1 MKLGTR
7 RTKGGFTLVEL
18 LVVIGI
24 IALLI
29 SILLPSLNRARE
41 QANRVKCASNLRQI
55 GQGIQMYANEN
66 KGNFPRTYFQVG
78 SAIKVDNTG
87 FKDANS
93 FEKDKPGPPGANNV
107 CASIFLLLKTQ
118 DLTSEVFICPSSQGE
133 RDTFESKTSQ
143 DRSNFTGQTGTV
155 VPNLTYS
162 YIVPFPSQVA
172 MDAGF
177 KLNYTL
183 TSDFA
188 IAADINPGNKPTG
201 TAGQQDNI
209 KGVDPKSARKD
220 MSDGNSNNHNGDGQ
234 NVLYADGHAEF
245 QTSPFAGTIITG
257 SGTGTGFNPTY
268 RDNIYT
274 PCGTRT
280 QQGSDWNNTLAGG
293 PIDAADTHLLPND
306 VSNGL

>member
-7 RTKGGFTLVEL
+7 RTKGFTLVEL

-55 GQGIQMYANEN
+55 GQGLQMYANEN
-66 KGNFPRTYFQVG
+66 KGNFPRTYFQPAAQPSILADTTG
-78 SAIKVDNTG
+78 YNSPDSFDTTGKGAGKV
-87 FKDANS
+87 
-93 FEKDKPGPPGANNV
+93 GANNV

-133 RDTFESKTSQ
+133 RDTFENKTSQ
-143 DRSNFTGQTGTV
+143 DRSNFTGNKGNTV

-162 YIVPFPSQVA
+162 YIVPFPSQEA

-188 IAADINPGNKPTG
+188 IAADMNPGNAPGG
-201 TAGQQDNI
+201 TEGQKDAVST
-209 KGVDPKSARKD
+209 VDPKSARKA
-220 MSDGNSNNHNGDGQ
+220 MADGNSNNHNGDGQ
-234 NVLYADGHAEF
+234 NVLYADGHVEF
-245 QTSPFAGTIITG
+245 QNTPFCGMQRG
-257 SGTGTGFNPTY
+257 SSTTVGW
-268 RDNIYT
+268 RDHIYT
-274 PCGTRT
+274 ATKGTT
-280 QQGSDWNNTLAGG
+280 QKGHTGNGAPQDQLDSVLLPTDDAGG
-293 PIDAADTHLLPND
+293 K
-306 VSNGL
+306 V

>member
-1 MKLGTR
+1 MKLSRT

-66 KGNFPRTYFQVG
+66 KGNFPRTYFAVG
-78 SAIKVDNTG
+78 KAVTAFTIGADQPDSFTQNGPGKVG
-87 FKDANS
+87 
-93 FEKDKPGPPGANNV
+93 ENNV
-107 CASIFLLLKTQ
+107 TSSFFLLLKTQ

-133 RDTFESKTSQ
+133 RDTFRIGNTTKTAQ
-143 DRSNFTGQTGTV
+143 DKSNFTD
-155 VPNLTYS
+155 VPTNLTYA
-162 YIVPFPSQVA
+162 YVVPFPTSAA

-183 TSDFA
+183 TSDYA
-188 IAADINPGNKPTG
+188 IAADINPGTQGG
-201 TAGQQDNI
+201 TPPDNVT
-209 KGVDPKSARKD
+209 KVRPQSSKKD
-220 MSDGNSNNHNGDGQ
+220 MADGNTNNHNGDGQ
-234 NVLYADGHAEF
+234 NVLYADGHVEF
-245 QTSPFAGTIITG
+245 QNTPFCGMQR
-257 SGTGTGFNPTY
+257 SGTGATAQGF

-274 PCGTRT
+274 ATSGTTPSGSKSPPCP
-280 QQGSDWNNTLAGG
+280 QDQLDS
-293 PIDAADTHLLPND
+293 ILLPTDD
-306 VSNGL
+306 VTLKGLL

>member
-1 MKLGTR
+1 MKLSPR
-7 RTKGGFTLVEL
+7 KAKGFTLVEL

-66 KGNFPRTYFQVG
+66 KGNFPRTYFEP
-78 SAIKVDNTG
+78 T
-87 FKDANS
+87 DANAVADTTGYNSPKS
-93 FEKDKPGPPGANNV
+93 FGDTAGTPGPPGKNNV
-107 CASIFLLLKTQ
+107 TSSLFLLLKTQ

-133 RDTFESKTSQ
+133 RDTFENKTSQ
-143 DRSNFTGQTGTV
+143 DRSNFTGNKGNTV

-162 YIVPFPSQVA
+162 YICPFPSQKA

-188 IAADINPGNKPTG
+188 IAADMNPGNAPGG
-201 TAGQQDNI
+201 TAGQQDAVS
-209 KGVDPKSARKD
+209 KVDPKSSRKD

-234 NVLYADGHAEF
+234 NVLYADGHVEF
-245 QTSPFAGTIITG
+245 QNTPFCGMQRGTTA
-257 SGTGTGFNPTY
+257 TNGF
-268 RDNIYT
+268 RDCIYT
-274 PCGTRT
+274 NQTNAT
-280 QQGSDWNNTLAGG
+280 TASGG
-293 PIDAADTHLLPND
+293 KLDASQDQLDSVLLPSD
-306 VSNGL
+306 DGGGK